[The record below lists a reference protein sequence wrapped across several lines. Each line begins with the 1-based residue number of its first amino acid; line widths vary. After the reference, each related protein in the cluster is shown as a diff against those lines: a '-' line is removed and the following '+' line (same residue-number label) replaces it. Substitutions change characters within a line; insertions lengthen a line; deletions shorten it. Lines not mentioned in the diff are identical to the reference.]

1 MELWS
6 LLNFLYPKIFIS
18 SNPFAEAFHLDP
30 NTNTNTNNTATTTIN
45 KSTIDRKRLL
55 QANQLLNIFMLRR
68 VKNQVEKLMPKKVET
83 KVLCP
88 LSNTQVFWYKSLLL
102 KDINLL
108 ARASTTTDTEQET
121 GTVVSSSS
129 GGGCGGTGKFLSNL
143 VMQLRKCCLHPYLF
157 DGAEVD
163 IDATS
168 LEDLIAASGKLA
180 VLDKLLRSLYAKKHR
195 VVLFSQFTAILD
207 ILVSQC

>member
-1 MELWS
+1 
-6 LLNFLYPKIFIS
+6 
-18 SNPFAEAFHLDP
+18 
-30 NTNTNTNNTATTTIN
+30 
-45 KSTIDRKRLL
+45 
-55 QANQLLNIFMLRR
+55 MLRR